1 MYNLTD
7 IEKRAFQTGKQYA
20 EITMDDLKITNEDIL
35 EGGLVINRS
44 TQSGTSI
51 EIGSVIAAELALQL
65 TNPDGRFDD
74 VEFEGGVP
82 NVVLKAADAYDEFSM
97 PMGVFTIDQAEKQNG
112 KIQITALDKMAA
124 FDKTATGMTDM
135 TLMNVV
141 LWCASRCHV
150 TCNMTAADFAEFPN
164 YNVTVTAVVDGEHT
178 YREILSWACECMGV
192 CAYAD
197 WAGRLMV
204 GWYSDT
210 GLELSNADIKESTI
224 QQAENAITVTGV
236 KIGDETQYGVDGYVI
251 QITDNDFATEKKDV
265 IGPALLTWLNGFSYT
280 PISMTVLPMP
290 WIWPLDGGT
299 VNGTQTIISNMTF
312 KLNGYTA
319 LSVKGE
325 TTTKKGMAQANPLTK
340 RESAL
345 VKALQNAARAE
356 TDEKIDAL
364 LLMNQLAAY
373 SMGLYPHVET
383 LADGSKIFTY
393 TDKPTLAASTKV
405 YRFNA
410 NGFFVSNDGG
420 QTWNSGLDSD
430 GNLLVHIL
438 TADIVRTGL
447 LSAVEINIGNGTF
460 TVDQNGNVV
469 ANSLTSNNANITGGR
484 IQIVTESEYSNVI
497 SLEYTYPLTQ
507 TKTRALMRPGQLIAT
522 QGVGEANPLITN
534 LYGGHL
540 TIAYGEQ
547 LDRGADID
555 LYVTSNGTG
564 SYMMMS
570 DPNAKDRIFLSCDTN
585 SPDIQVVSADNTM
598 SSTMLENSVRVNRYI
613 SQSDYKNTEVY
624 VNSFATGIIGR
635 VNGTMAYDLRASS
648 SMSVLQLG
656 DITTGH
662 VRVQLSP
669 SGLTFFDSNG
679 NITKTYS
686 AT

>member
-74 VEFEGGVP
+74 IEFEGGVP
-82 NVVLKAADAYDEFSM
+82 TVVLKAADAYDEFSM
-97 PMGVFTIDQAEKQNG
+97 PMGVFIIDQVEKQNG

-124 FDKTATGMTDM
+124 FDKTATGMTNM

-141 LWCASRCHV
+141 LWCASQCHV

-373 SMGLYPHVET
+373 SMGLYPHVEM

-430 GNLLVHIL
+430 GNLIVHIL

-469 ANSLTSNNANITGGR
+469 ANSLSSNNANITGGT
-484 IQIVTESEYSNVI
+484 IDIESSSENYDQIVLRYGTGFSSYVM
-497 SLEYTYPLTQ
+497 SLAPATLQYQYTTNN
-507 TKTRALMRPGQLIAT
+507 GHI
-522 QGVGEANPLITN
+522 ITN
-534 LYGGHL
+534 
-540 TIAYGEQ
+540 TIQGEG
-547 LDRGADID
+547 LRIVMDNVERVSLNYTNGLRLFRSGA
-555 LYVTSNGTG
+555 
-564 SYMMMS
+564 
-570 DPNAKDRIFLSCDTN
+570 
-585 SPDIQVVSADNTM
+585 VSAQ
-598 SSTMLENSVRVNRYI
+598 LNSDSGV
-613 SQSDYKNTEVY
+613 
-624 VNSFATGIIGR
+624 
-635 VNGTMAYDLRASS
+635 
-648 SMSVLQLG
+648 SVLNFY
-656 DITTGH
+656 DANSNNT
-662 VRVQLSP
+662 VQLSGSASNAQLLLKP
-669 SGLTFFDSNG
+669 AGTLMASLVGSTSQGTFRLNKSDGSYLWETPNNLYMYQGTNGIMRVWLSYSALRFYDANG
-679 NITKTYS
+679 NLTKTYS